1 MSQNK
6 GKIHYAWWILLG
18 LCIMVGLGKGT
29 LNNSAGL
36 FLAQVSKD
44 LGVGMGSLSLYFSVS
59 AIVTMVF
66 LPIGGKLLAKYD
78 TRTLLSGAIILQAGA
93 FALFGLMSSVWGWY
107 ILAIPLAMGGVFITV
122 LAGPVL
128 INQWFKKSKGLALGI
143 MGAAGGA
150 MGAISQPVVGNLI
163 ANQGWR
169 TSYIIVG
176 VAVIVIV
183 VPIVLLL
190 LRKSPQEKKTLPY
203 GADFSANDTT
213 AASHAAE
220 AALEKG
226 VTLAAAKKSSS
237 FYALIAFFFLITSA
251 ASFSVHIPKYLASK
265 GFDVVFS
272 GNVMA
277 INMIGVLIGSLIIG
291 FASDRI
297 GAKNTTF
304 ITMTLG
310 VIAIGML
317 LFASS
322 STVVISVAVGLFGLV
337 SASIGTL
344 GPALTSALFG
354 NKEYSQIYSN
364 ASMGLAISSIVALPA
379 YGFVFD
385 FTGSYT
391 PVLYAM
397 VIMLIIN
404 IICISIAFG
413 GKKKLE
419 QAGLWN

>member
-18 LCIMVGLGKGT
+18 LCMMVGLGKGT

-36 FLAQVSKD
+36 FLRQVSKD
-44 LGVGMGSLSLYFSVS
+44 LGVGMGSLTLYFSVS

-78 TRTLLSGAIILQAGA
+78 TRLLLSGAIILQAGA
-93 FALFGLMSSVWGWY
+93 FALFGLMNSVWGWY
-107 ILAIPLAMGGVFITV
+107 ILAIPLAVGGVFITV
-122 LAGPVL
+122 IAGPVL

-150 MGAISQPVVGNLI
+150 IGAISQPVVGNLI

-169 TSYIIVG
+169 SSYVIVG
-176 VAVIVIV
+176 IAVIVIV

-190 LRKSPQEKKTLPY
+190 LRKSPLEKKTLPY
-203 GADFSANDTT
+203 GAEAASGT
-213 AASHAAE
+213 AASATAAGAE
-220 AALEKG
+220 NKG
-226 VTLAAAKKSSS
+226 VTLAAAKKSSA

-251 ASFSVHIPKYLASK
+251 ASFSVHIPTYLMNK
-265 GFDVVFS
+265 GFDVTFA

-277 INMIGVLIGSLIIG
+277 TNMIGVLVGSLVIG
-291 FASDRI
+291 YASDKI
-297 GAKNTTF
+297 GTRNTTF
-304 ITMTLG
+304 IAMILG
-310 VIAIGML
+310 VLAIGLL
-317 LFASS
+317 LFAAS
-322 STVVISVAVGLFGLV
+322 STFVISLAVGLFGLV

-344 GPALTSALFG
+344 GPALTSSLFG

-364 ASMGLAISSIVALPA
+364 ASMGLAISSIIALPA

-391 PVLYAM
+391 PVLYAIG
-397 VIMLIIN
+397 IMLIIN
-404 IICISIAFG
+404 IVCISIAFG

>member
-18 LCIMVGLGKGT
+18 LCMMVGLGKGT

-36 FLAQVSKD
+36 FLRQVSKD
-44 LGVGMGSLSLYFSVS
+44 LGVGMGSLTLYFSVS

-78 TRTLLSGAIILQAGA
+78 TRLLLSGAIILQAGA
-93 FALFGLMSSVWGWY
+93 FALFGLMNSVWGWY
-107 ILAIPLAMGGVFITV
+107 ILAIPLAVGGVFITV
-122 LAGPVL
+122 IAGPVL

-150 MGAISQPVVGNLI
+150 IGAISQPVVGNLI

-169 TSYIIVG
+169 SSYVIVG
-176 VAVIVIV
+176 IAVIVIV

-190 LRKSPQEKKTLPY
+190 LRKSPLEKKTLPY
-203 GADFSANDTT
+203 GAEAAGGT
-213 AASHAAE
+213 AANATAAGAE
-220 AALEKG
+220 NKG
-226 VTLAAAKKSSS
+226 VTLAAAKKSSA

-251 ASFSVHIPKYLASK
+251 ASFSVHIPTYLMNK
-265 GFDVVFS
+265 GFDVTFA

-277 INMIGVLIGSLIIG
+277 TNMIGVLIGSLVIG
-291 FASDRI
+291 YASDKI
-297 GAKNTTF
+297 GTRNTTF
-304 ITMTLG
+304 IAMILG
-310 VIAIGML
+310 VLAIGLL
-317 LFASS
+317 LFAAT
-322 STVVISVAVGLFGLV
+322 STLVISLAVGLFGLV

-344 GPALTSALFG
+344 GPALTSSLFG

-364 ASMGLAISSIVALPA
+364 ASMGLAISSIIALPA

-391 PVLYAM
+391 PVLYAIG
-397 VIMLIIN
+397 IMLIIN
-404 IICISIAFG
+404 ILCISIAFG